1 MELRKKPEH
10 YKIDP
15 TWAAIDPIP
24 VLSTPA
30 YGEMSAPVLVKKLKI
45 NSPKDA
51 KQLAEAKEAAY
62 KEGFYSGTMLVGEF
76 KGQPVQ
82 EAKNKV
88 RDSMIAKNLAIAYA
102 EPEGLII
109 SRSSDECVVAL
120 MDQWYLDYGEP
131 VWREQAEK

>member
-15 TWAAIDPIP
+15 AWAAIDPIP

-102 EPEGLII
+102 EPEGLVV
-109 SRSSDECVVAL
+109 SRSADECVVAL
-120 MDQWYLDYGEP
+120 MEQWYMDYGEAS
-131 VWREQAEK
+131 WRAEAER